1 MTKIINWKTKET
13 IIEDENL
20 TIRELVEGGICLA
33 YTCSGEADLRGA
45 DLRRADLRDAYLRRA
60 DLRDADLRD
69 AYLRGAYLESNDIR
83 EGNERLEGLLKALG
97 FNII

>member
-33 YTCSGEADLRGA
+33 YTCSGEA